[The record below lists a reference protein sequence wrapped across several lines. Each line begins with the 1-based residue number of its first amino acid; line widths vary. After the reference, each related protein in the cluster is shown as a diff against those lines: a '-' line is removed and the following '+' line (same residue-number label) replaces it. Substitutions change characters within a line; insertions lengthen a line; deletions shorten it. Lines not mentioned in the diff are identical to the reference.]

1 MSHASPAIALF
12 VTGSLCRSHNLYGL
26 QWVLQGPGD
35 QADPHMEWVH
45 MRAIQ
50 LIPPCQDVGPYC
62 QARLIAD
69 ALRVNERLLE
79 HMHVVSISL
88 SQLRW
93 LPFLLGHAASCCGR
107 AEACALVGCSG
118 RHSPLE
124 RYPPSC
130 IRCATSGGTVTCLI
144 SPASSRLYSRV

>member
-1 MSHASPAIALF
+1 
-12 VTGSLCRSHNLYGL
+12 
-26 QWVLQGPGD
+26 
-35 QADPHMEWVH
+35 

-107 AEACALVGCSG
+107 AEACALWGAQDATVRLSG
-118 RHSPLE
+118 IRLLAFAALLAMVLSP
-124 RYPPSC
+124 
-130 IRCATSGGTVTCLI
+130 V
-144 SPASSRLYSRV
+144 SPALLLRGSIHACDSHRGLR